1 MDRTVHPP
9 GIRTANHKE
18 TTMSYLSRQRVTG
31 PSITAPLGT
40 FLTDDQIRQ
49 YAPSAFAEQAHESR
63 SERFSPIPT
72 SHVII
77 GMRREGFEVVT
88 AGQSRT
94 RDASRK
100 EFTKHL
106 LRMRRVDAKADAKV
120 GDVFPEVVLVN
131 ANDGSSRYVL
141 SAGLYRLICLNGMT
155 VSERQ
160 AASVRVSHMGDVV
173 GKVIEGSF
181 TVLDDSQ
188 RAIEHAREWSAI
200 DLTPVETTAF
210 AEAARVLRF
219 GNAEGTVTTPITAD
233 QLLEPHRRADMG
245 NTLWQTFNR
254 VQENVIRG
262 GLVNYDRSVAGR
274 PRRVSTR
281 PINGIDQDQ
290 RLNRALWTL
299 AETLA
304 ERKAA

>member
-1 MDRTVHPP
+1 
-9 GIRTANHKE
+9 
-18 TTMSYLSRQRVTG
+18 MSYHTQLQTVSG
-31 PSITAPLGT
+31 PRIQAPLGS

-49 YAPSAFAEQAHESR
+49 YAPSAFAEQAHGSR
-63 SERFSPIPT
+63 SDRFAPIPT
-72 SHVII
+72 SHVIV
-77 GMRREGFEVVT
+77 GMRREGFEVVM
-88 AGQSRT
+88 AGPART
-94 RDASRK
+94 RDASRR

-106 LRMRRVDAKADAKV
+106 LRMRRVDAKADARV

-131 ANDGSSRYVL
+131 ANDGSSRYIL

-160 AASVRVSHMGDVV
+160 AASIRVSHMGDVV

-200 DLTPVETTAF
+200 DLTPRESTAF
-210 AEAARVLRF
+210 AEAARTLRF
-219 GNAEGTVTTPITAD
+219 GDAEGRVTTPITAG
-233 QLLEPHRRADMG
+233 QLLEPHRRGDVG
-245 NTLWQTFNR
+245 TSLWATFNR
-254 VQENVIRG
+254 VQENVIKG
-262 GLVNYDRSVAGR
+262 GLRGIDRTVAGR
-274 PRRVSTR
+274 TR
-281 PINGIDQDQ
+281 HVTTRAINGIDQDQ

>member
-1 MDRTVHPP
+1 
-9 GIRTANHKE
+9 
-18 TTMSYLSRQRVTG
+18 MSYLSRQTVTG
-31 PSITAPLGT
+31 PRIQAPLGS

-49 YAPSAFAEQAHESR
+49 YAPSAFAEQAHDSR
-63 SERFSPIPT
+63 SDRFAAIPT
-72 SHVII
+72 SHVIT
-77 GMRREGFEVVT
+77 GMRREGFEVVM
-88 AGQSRT
+88 AGQART
-94 RDASRK
+94 RDVSRR

-131 ANDGSSRYVL
+131 ANDGTSRYVL

-181 TVLDDSQ
+181 TVLDDST

-200 DLTPVETTAF
+200 DLTPRESTAF

-219 GNAEGTVTTPITAD
+219 GDAEGNVSSPITAE
-233 QLLEPHRRADMG
+233 QLLEPHRRGDVGAS
-245 NTLWQTFNR
+245 LWQTFNR
-254 VQENVIRG
+254 VQENVIKG
-262 GLVNYDRSVAGR
+262 GLRGIDRSIAGR
-274 PRRVSTR
+274 TR
-281 PINGIDQDQ
+281 HVTTRAVNGIDQDQ
-290 RLNRALWTL
+290 RLNRSLWTL
-299 AETLA
+299 AENLA
-304 ERKAA
+304 DRKAA